1 MTLQDGRQ
9 LCLECLDTLV
19 VDTKD
24 AQPLYDEV
32 GFSFSAESGSVP

>member
-1 MTLQDGRQ
+1 MYCLLYALQDGRH

-32 GFSFSAESGSVP
+32 GKV